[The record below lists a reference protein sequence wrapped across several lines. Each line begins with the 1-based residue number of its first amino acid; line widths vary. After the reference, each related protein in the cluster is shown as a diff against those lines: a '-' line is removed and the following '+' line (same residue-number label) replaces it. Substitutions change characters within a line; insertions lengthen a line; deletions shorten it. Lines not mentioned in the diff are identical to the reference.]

1 MWTTRTGPAGPD
13 PAGPDP
19 AGPDPA
25 EAVAAEAVA
34 ALYQL
39 HYPSLVRL
47 AALLVPD
54 PATAEDI
61 VQEAFAALHG
71 EWPMLPGTEAA
82 LARLRRSV
90 VRRSRSASSLR
101 PAAGTGV
108 PGSAVMSA
116 LRTLPVRQREVVVL
130 RYFAD
135 LPEGEIAAATGLSA
149 AAVRHH
155 AVRAMSSLQ
164 AGLGPAGSGQGAAT
178 SGR

>member
-1 MWTTRTGPAGPD
+1 
-13 PAGPDP
+13 
-19 AGPDPA
+19 
-25 EAVAAEAVA
+25 
-34 ALYQL
+34 
-39 HYPSLVRL
+39 
-47 AALLVPD
+47 
-54 PATAEDI
+54 
-61 VQEAFAALHG
+61 
-71 EWPMLPGTEAA
+71 
-82 LARLRRSV
+82 
-90 VRRSRSASSLR
+90 
-101 PAAGTGV
+101 
-108 PGSAVMSA
+108 MSA

>member
-1 MWTTRTGPAGPD
+1 MRTTRTK
-13 PAGPDP
+13 P

-34 ALYQL
+34 TLYQL

-54 PATAEDI
+54 PAMAEDI

-71 EWPMLPGTEAA
+71 EWPTLPGTDAA

-108 PGSAVMSA
+108 PGSAVMSV

-164 AGLGPAGSGQGAAT
+164 DGLGPAGPDGEAQEIRRRSW
-178 SGR
+178 